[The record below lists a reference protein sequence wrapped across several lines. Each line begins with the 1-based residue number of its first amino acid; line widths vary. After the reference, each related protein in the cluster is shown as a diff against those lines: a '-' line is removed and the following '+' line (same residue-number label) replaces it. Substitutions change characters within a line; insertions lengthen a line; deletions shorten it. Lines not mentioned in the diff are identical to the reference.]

1 MSHLVCRFVFVA
13 VIGSR
18 IKIHLQNCTLN
29 IMKKNFFFPQ
39 MILRP
44 SFLLLSQLGWCQ
56 APHKRSRVSCSSR
69 HAQQWWCSRRSVVC
83 ALRGREFRP
92 QQQHEL
98 RLQRSLRG
106 FAAGRLPG
114 ILKEKEFSL
123 GRLNK
128 VFASQWLNHRQ
139 VVCGTKCNTVRYP
152 FFLTG
157 ISYLGFSI
165 YYIDVL
171 SEITLNQEVYRT
183 ACSFII

>member
-1 MSHLVCRFVFVA
+1 MQLEHDYWWSLKHFGLNKRHVLFPQ
-13 VIGSR
+13 
-18 IKIHLQNCTLN
+18 KIFRLLT
-29 IMKKNFFFPQ
+29 FFFP
-39 MILRP
+39 LFP
-44 SFLLLSQLGWCQ
+44 QLGWCQ

-69 HAQQWWCSRRSVVC
+69 HDQQWWCSRRSVVC

-114 ILKEKEFSL
+114 ILKEREFSL

-139 VVCGTKCNTVRYP
+139 VVCGTKCNTVRCHIVTKLHLLVRHFQHLVLISVHYHSVSKITCTQIIWL
-152 FFLTG
+152 LTEKG
-157 ISYLGFSI
+157 NS
-165 YYIDVL
+165 
-171 SEITLNQEVYRT
+171 
-183 ACSFII
+183 